1 MLILSG
7 KNIKVYSN
15 VLSSAT
21 YMHIQITG
29 ISANLQITN
38 NLMIDAHQI
47 PYNIYSLY
55 GLLNSFYMPV
65 SCFEWKS

>member
-1 MLILSG
+1 
-7 KNIKVYSN
+7 
-15 VLSSAT
+15 
-21 YMHIQITG
+21 MHIQITG

-47 PYNIYSLY
+47 PYNIYILY
-55 GLLNSFYMPV
+55 GLLNNFYMPV